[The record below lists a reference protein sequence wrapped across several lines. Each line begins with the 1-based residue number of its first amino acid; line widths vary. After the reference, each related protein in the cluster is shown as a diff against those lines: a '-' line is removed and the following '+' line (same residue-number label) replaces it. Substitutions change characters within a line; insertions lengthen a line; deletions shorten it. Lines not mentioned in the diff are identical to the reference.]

1 MNFPTS
7 KASAAASPAAAN
19 EPAAKLG
26 KPAGGSEFGAR
37 VSDDRRQDGEE
48 GLDVLFRR
56 AFVKG
61 DAEVA

>member
-26 KPAGGSEFGAR
+26 KPAGGSEFGALLRKRHEDYAR
-37 VSDDRRQDGEE
+37 VIRDSHI
-48 GLDVLFRR
+48 
-56 AFVKG
+56 K
-61 DAEVA
+61 AE